1 MSSTKA
7 AETSTA
13 YRSLRPG
20 QFSPAEE
27 IPGSAGNDLPRAYTS
42 TAGESSAGRFNDF
55 LTAGETDFTPDEFNE
70 LKIFG
75 EFLSKHVQLNRSC
88 DVQCMLL
95 WSEWVRMFRRQVSG
109 FPDLVREREFRA
121 MITGTFGVGIA
132 TDGMRG
138 AVYPGLKFFP

>member
-1 MSSTKA
+1 MLSTKA

-20 QFSPAEE
+20 QFSPAAK
-27 IPGSAGNDLPRAYTS
+27 IPGSTGNGLSPAYS
-42 TAGESSAGRFNDF
+42 FTADESSAGWFND
-55 LTAGETDFTPDEFNE
+55 LLSAGETNLTPDEFNE

-121 MITGTFGVGIA
+121 MITGTFSVGIA
-132 TDGMRG
+132 TDGKRG